1 MIPRDPRGC
10 PRRSGRSRQHNGRS
24 RFTCFAK
31 KLVQVPKEI
40 DEKAE
45 EWKRS
50 GSGTGTTSASRK
62 SGPGGVHPGAAT
74 RTGRRWPTQSTGPM
88 VKLRRAVE
96 TRTRPPTY

>member
-24 RFTCFAK
+24 RFACFAK
-31 KLVQVPKEI
+31 KLVQVPKKEI

-50 GSGTGTTSASRK
+50 GSGTGTTSARRK
-62 SGPGGVHPGAAT
+62 SGSTPPSVGGVLAVSRSGESAT
-74 RTGRRWPTQSTGPM
+74 VMGT
-88 VKLRRAVE
+88 LE
-96 TRTRPPTY
+96 